1 MKLIPIFILF
11 FLSNSAYASLFGP
24 SNYEECMNDG
34 KVGRNL
40 SEIQLK
46 NKECRKKFPKL
57 PSVAK
62 GLDKLFTCVW
72 WNGDVSTH
80 RLYKSKNIVM
90 LDNVSF
96 PLKYI
101 NDESIVFGDNEVL
114 IEINYLSGNGKIKDK
129 KYSDSTLKCFEK

>member
-1 MKLIPIFILF
+1 MKLISIFILF

-62 GLDKLFTCVW
+62 GSDRLFSCIW
-72 WNGDVSTH
+72 SNGDVTSH

-90 LDNVSF
+90 FETISL

-101 NDESIVFGDNEVL
+101 NDESLVFGDVDDL
-114 IEINYLSGNGKIKDK
+114 FEINFLSGNGKIRHKGYAD
-129 KYSDSTLKCFEK
+129 TQLKCFEK